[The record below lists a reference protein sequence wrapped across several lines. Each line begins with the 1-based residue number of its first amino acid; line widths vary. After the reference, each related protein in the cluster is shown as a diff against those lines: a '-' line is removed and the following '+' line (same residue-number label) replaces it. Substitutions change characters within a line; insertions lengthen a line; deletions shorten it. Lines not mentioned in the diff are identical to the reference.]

1 MEIGF
6 FNSRQYASIESD
18 LSAELS
24 TFRHLSSALM
34 AQSGQIEQ
42 QKILRVF
49 KLINLL
55 QGNIGKPVH
64 RLAEL
69 LETDERT
76 IYRYFKLLE
85 ALGFVVVKEFSK
97 YKIQER
103 PEYLPSASTYST
115 FSSEENQ
122 WLKGL
127 IESQGKG
134 NLLKDAVL
142 QKLQLKS
149 EVKQG
154 TEQLFK
160 ANLGRQVDLIGQGIA
175 GKKQI
180 WLKEYYSLSSDT
192 VSDRL
197 VEPVGFTSDYEHIH
211 AFEVESKTMKMFK
224 IERIGEVILASG
236 SWKFESKHEL
246 PAQALFGFT
255 GKGKFSVKL
264 KLSKKAYQLML
275 EEHPSARPYM
285 QIKNRNQFYF
295 QGEIPQLPGLARFI
309 LGLPGEVKVEE
320 GEEMKAYLKE
330 QMEKSNF

>member
-1 MEIGF
+1 
-6 FNSRQYASIESD
+6 
-18 LSAELS
+18 
-24 TFRHLSSALM
+24 M
-34 AQSGQIEQ
+34 AKSNPIEQ

-55 QGNIGKPVH
+55 QSNIGKPVH

-103 PEYLPSASTYST
+103 PDYLPSATTYST
-115 FSSEENQ
+115 FSQEENM
-122 WLKGL
+122 WLKTL
-127 IESQGKG
+127 IESHAKG
-134 NLLKDAVL
+134 NLLKDSVL

-160 ANLGRQVDLIGQGIA
+160 ANLGRLVDLIAQAIA

-197 VEPVGFTSDYEHIH
+197 VEPVGFSSDYESIH
-211 AFEVESKTMKMFK
+211 AFEVESKSMKMFK
-224 IERIGEVILASG
+224 IERIGEVVVSSAP
-236 SWKFESKHEL
+236 WKFEAKHEL
-246 PAQALFGFT
+246 PEQTLFGFS
-255 GKGKFSVKL
+255 GKRNFHVKL
-264 KLSKKAYQLML
+264 KLSKKAYQLMQ
-275 EEHPSARPYM
+275 EEHPNAIPFM
-285 QIKNRNQFYF
+285 QVKNRNQYF
-295 QGEIPQLPGLARFI
+295 FEGEVSQLPGLGRFI
-309 LGLPGEVKVEE
+309 LGLPGEIKLEE

-330 QMEKSNF
+330 QLEKGVF

>member
-1 MEIGF
+1 M
-6 FNSRQYASIESD
+6 
-18 LSAELS
+18 
-24 TFRHLSSALM
+24 TP
-34 AQSGQIEQ
+34 SGQIEQ

-127 IESQGKG
+127 IETQGKG
-134 NLLKDAVL
+134 NLLKDSIL

-154 TEQLFK
+154 SEQLFK
-160 ANLGRQVDLIGQGIA
+160 ANLGRQVDLISQGISQ
-175 GKKQI
+175 KKQI
-180 WLKEYYSLSSDT
+180 WLKDYYSLSSDT

-197 VEPVGFTSDYEHIH
+197 VEPVGFTSDYENIY
-211 AFEVESKTMKMFK
+211 ALEVESKSMKMFK
-224 IERIGEVILASG
+224 IERIGEVVVSSDA
-236 SWKFESKHEL
+236 WRFEPKHEL
-246 PAQALFGFT
+246 PEQSLFGFT
-255 GKGKFSVKL
+255 GKGKYAVKL
-264 KLSKKAYQLML
+264 KLSKMAYQLML
-275 EEHPSARPYM
+275 EEHPNARPFM
-285 QIKNRNQFYF
+285 QIKNRNQYYF
-295 QGEIPQLPGLARFI
+295 QGEIPHLPGLARFI

-330 QMEKSNF
+330 QLEKGIF

>member
-1 MEIGF
+1 M
-6 FNSRQYASIESD
+6 S
-18 LSAELS
+18 
-24 TFRHLSSALM
+24 
-34 AQSGQIEQ
+34 QSGQIEQ

-85 ALGFVVVKEFSK
+85 ALGFEVIKEFSK
-97 YKIQER
+97 YKIKDR
-103 PEYLPSASTYST
+103 PGNQPAMAYST
-115 FSSEENQ
+115 FSQEESL

-134 NLLKDAVL
+134 NLLRDSLL
-142 QKLQLKS
+142 QKLQLRS

-160 ANLGRQVDLIGQGIA
+160 ANLGRFVDQIGQGIS

-180 WLKEYYSLSSDT
+180 WLKDYYSLSSDT
-192 VSDRL
+192 VSDRR
-197 VEPVGFTSDYEHIH
+197 VEPVGFSSDYESIY
-211 AFEVESKTMKMFK
+211 AFELESKSMKVFK
-224 IERIGEVILASG
+224 IERIGDVVVGSE
-236 SWKFESKHEL
+236 SWKFETKHEL
-246 PAQALFGFT
+246 PEQALFGFS
-255 GKGKFSVKL
+255 GKRKFSVKL
-264 KLSKKAYQLML
+264 KLSKKAHQLML
-275 EEHPSARPYM
+275 EEHPNALPFMS
-285 QIKNRNQFYF
+285 IKNRNQYYF
-295 QGEIPQLPGLARFI
+295 QGEISQLPGLARFI
-309 LGLPGEVKVEE
+309 LGLPGEIKVEE

-330 QMEKSNF
+330 QVARGLF

>member
-1 MEIGF
+1 M
-6 FNSRQYASIESD
+6 SK
-18 LSAELS
+18 
-24 TFRHLSSALM
+24 
-34 AQSGQIEQ
+34 SGQIEQ

-64 RLAEL
+64 KLAEI

-103 PEYLPSASTYST
+103 PEYLPSSSTYST
-115 FSSEENQ
+115 FSQEENL

-134 NLLKDAVL
+134 NLLKDSIL

-154 TEQLFK
+154 MEQLFK
-160 ANLGRQVDLIGQGIA
+160 ANLGRFVDLIGQGIA
-175 GKKQI
+175 QKKRI

-197 VEPVGFTSDYEHIH
+197 VEPVGFSADYEMIH
-211 AFEVESKTMKMFK
+211 AFEVESKTMKVFK
-224 IERIGEVILASG
+224 IERIGEVVLSTDN
-236 SWKFESKHEL
+236 WKFESKHEL
-246 PAQALFGFT
+246 PEQSLFGFS
-255 GKGKFSVKL
+255 GKKNFKVRL
-264 KLSKKAYQLML
+264 KLSKKAYQLMQ
-275 EEHPSARPYM
+275 EEHPNARPLM
-285 QIKNRNQFYF
+285 QIKNRNHFYF
-295 QGEIPQLPGLARFI
+295 EGEISQLPGLARFI
-309 LGLPGEVKVEE
+309 LGLPGEIKVEE
-320 GEEMKAYLKE
+320 GDELKAYLKE
-330 QMEKSNF
+330 QLEKGLF